1 MGESYSQL
9 DFDER
14 IELDRLRD
22 AGYSNRKIGRIMG
35 RCHTT
40 IGRELKR
47 NSLPVAGYKPARAQV
62 MSEARCERPCKL
74 QRLSQLREHVH
85 DRLAM
90 GWSPEQIAGRLR
102 RTKSCH
108 TVSHETIYRYVYR
121 KEIRCERLYRY
132 LPHRKARRGLGYF
145 KRQRAPIA
153 DERSIA
159 NRPQGVEKRKEFGH
173 WEGDLVQFRTQR
185 GAVLNV
191 TERKTRFTLLSS
203 RPNKR
208 AADTGQAIVEQLI
221 NLPKEARRSI
231 TFDRGGE
238 FASHQQMADKLGV
251 DIWYCD
257 PHSPWQRGMVENTN
271 GILRRDM
278 PRKTNIKDYSE
289 RDIEMIQHM
298 LNSTPRKC
306 LGYQTP
312 EEAFI
317 QNLNETNGALEL

>member
-1 MGESYSQL
+1 M
-9 DFDER
+9 D
-14 IELDRLRD
+14 LRHD
-22 AGYSNRKIGRIMG
+22 
-35 RCHTT
+35 TT
-40 IGRELKR
+40 
-47 NSLPVAGYKPARAQV
+47 
-62 MSEARCERPCKL
+62 
-74 QRLSQLREHVH
+74 
-85 DRLAM
+85 
-90 GWSPEQIAGRLR
+90 
-102 RTKSCH
+102 
-108 TVSHETIYRYVYR
+108 
-121 KEIRCERLYRY
+121 
-132 LPHRKARRGLGYF
+132 
-145 KRQRAPIA
+145 
-153 DERSIA
+153 
-159 NRPQGVEKRKEFGH
+159 
-173 WEGDLVQFRTQR
+173 
-185 GAVLNV
+185 
-191 TERKTRFTLLSS
+191 
-203 RPNKR
+203 
-208 AADTGQAIVEQLI
+208 IVEQLI